1 MDRSQRRPI
10 EAGESAGP
18 PVSKWASKAPV
29 WAGAAIVLLVLG
41 AGAFAP
47 LLAPNDPL
55 AVEMGARL
63 ADPSWR
69 YPLGTDHLGRCVL
82 SRLLYGTRL
91 SLFHA
96 LLVLAAVFAVS
107 IPVGLL
113 AGYAGG
119 RTDRFI
125 MRIIDVLLA
134 FPSLI
139 LSLAVAAMLGPG
151 ALHLLLAFAVVWWA
165 GYARIIRGL
174 VLQLKQR
181 DYITA
186 ARAAGSSQGRIVFD
200 HILRNAARPIGVLAS
215 MELGTILLSLAGLSF
230 LGLGAQP
237 PTPEWG
243 VMLGDSRPY
252 MQTVPELMLYPGLAI
267 ALSVL
272 GFNLLAEG
280 LRRPD

>member
-119 RTDRFI
+119 HTDRFI

-151 ALHLLLAFAVVWWA
+151 ALHLLLAFAAVWWA

>member
-1 MDRSQRRPI
+1 M
-10 EAGESAGP
+10 
-18 PVSKWASKAPV
+18 
-29 WAGAAIVLLVLG
+29 LLVLG

-96 LLVLAAVFAVS
+96 LIVLAAVFAIS

-139 LSLAVAAMLGPG
+139 LSLAVAALLGPG
-151 ALHLLLAFAVVWWA
+151 ALHLLLAFAAVWWA

-186 ARAAGSSQGRIVFD
+186 ARAAGSSPGRIVFD

-243 VMLGDSRPY
+243 IMLSDSRPY

>member
-18 PVSKWASKAPV
+18 PASKWASKAPV

-151 ALHLLLAFAVVWWA
+151 ALHLLLAFAAVWWA

>member
-151 ALHLLLAFAVVWWA
+151 ALHLLLAFAAVWWA

-243 VMLGDSRPY
+243 IMLGDSRPY

>member
-1 MDRSQRRPI
+1 MDRSQGRPI
-10 EAGESAGP
+10 EAGESAGSP
-18 PVSKWASKAPV
+18 ASKWASKAPA

-63 ADPSWR
+63 DDPSWR

-96 LLVLAAVFAVS
+96 LIVLAAVFAVS

-151 ALHLLLAFAVVWWA
+151 ALHLLLAFAAVWWA

-243 VMLGDSRPY
+243 IMLSDSRPY

-280 LRRPD
+280 LRRAD